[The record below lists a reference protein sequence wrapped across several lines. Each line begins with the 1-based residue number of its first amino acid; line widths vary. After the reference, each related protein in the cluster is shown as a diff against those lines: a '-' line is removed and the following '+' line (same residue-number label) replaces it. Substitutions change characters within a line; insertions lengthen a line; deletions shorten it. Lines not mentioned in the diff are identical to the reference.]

1 MRIAVIGCGIAGPAA
16 AVLLARA
23 GHAVEIF
30 ERSPTLG
37 PVGAGILIQP
47 PGMAV
52 LRRLGCGDEVM
63 RLGGRVRR
71 LSGYRPDGRVV
82 LDLPFPEDGR
92 AAVGIHRG
100 CLFGMLHAMLPGAGV
115 VVQTDADVA
124 RVVGDVVELAGGERV
139 GGFDLVVVAD
149 GANART
155 ICAGW
160 REEEP
165 RAQRWGAWWMSLP
178 DPGRTFPETL
188 HQIYAG
194 PSKLMGVLPTGISED
209 GTTPSV
215 SVFWGIRMDR
225 AEAWRA
231 AGVAACR
238 REMLTM
244 DPRMAGMLEGL
255 REVGQMTLARYYDR
269 LPRRWS
275 RGRVVLIGDAAH
287 AMSPHLGQG
296 ANLAL
301 QDAAGLADAVEGEAK
316 LEVGLRRYWA
326 ARFGHVRMYSRF
338 SRWMTPFFQS
348 DRAGIAAARD
358 LGMPVVTSVPWM
370 RERTLRVLRGE
381 VRRWRDLV

>member
-1 MRIAVIGCGIAGPAA
+1 MRVAVIGCGIAGSAV
-16 AVLLARA
+16 AVLMARA
-23 GHAVEIF
+23 GHAVEMF

-52 LRRLGCGDEVM
+52 LRRLGCEAEVM

-71 LSGYRPDGRVV
+71 LSGYRPDGRTVV
-82 LDLPFPEDGR
+82 ELPFPEDGR

-115 VVQTDADVA
+115 RVRTGAEIVRVRGDA
-124 RVVGDVVELAGGERV
+124 VEMVGGEREE
-139 GGFDLVVVAD
+139 GFDLVVVAD

-155 ICAGW
+155 ICSGW
-160 REEEP
+160 REEVP
-165 RAQRWGAWWMSLP
+165 RAQRWGAWWVSLP
-178 DPGRTFPETL
+178 DPERTFPETL
-188 HQIYAG
+188 HQIYDG
-194 PSKLMGVLPTGISED
+194 PSKLLGVLPTGISED
-209 GTTPSV
+209 GETPSV

-225 AEAWRA
+225 AEEWRA
-231 AGVAACR
+231 AGVEACR
-238 REMLTM
+238 RQMLALE
-244 DPRMAGMLEGL
+244 PRMAGMLAGL

-269 LPRRWS
+269 LPSRWS
-275 RGRVVLIGDAAH
+275 RGRVVLVGDAAH

-301 QDAAGLADAVEGEAK
+301 QDAAGLVDAIGSGKNLEADLG
-316 LEVGLRRYWA
+316 RYQA

-348 DRAGIAAARD
+348 DQRAIAAVRD
-358 LGMPVVTSVPWM
+358 AGMPVVTGVPWM

-381 VRRWRDLV
+381 VRRWRDLW